1 RARKMVQMDQLSP
14 HRHQHQHPGLLRIR
28 NSNAIL
34 RMTTV
39 ASAEVYLLTT
49 LIELGP
55 NAAPQARLEAAA
67 ERRLEGVGCRRL
79 ILIEAP
85 SSTYHRGML
94 VVRKVPKKR
103 RRPHALLHPTAP
115 ILLRHRP
122 TCPHHGRLYP
132 EPCRR
137 DFGPP

>member
-1 RARKMVQMDQLSP
+1 MP
-14 HRHQHQHPGLLRIR
+14 TCFFLLK
-28 NSNAIL
+28 
-34 RMTTV
+34 
-39 ASAEVYLLTT
+39 
-49 LIELGP
+49 P
-55 NAAPQARLEAAA
+55 NAAPQPHPEAAA

-122 TCPHHGRLYP
+122 ACPHHVRLYP

-137 DFGPP
+137 DLGPPRYEG

>member
-1 RARKMVQMDQLSP
+1 EA
-14 HRHQHQHPGLLRIR
+14 
-28 NSNAIL
+28 
-34 RMTTV
+34 V
-39 ASAEVYLLTT
+39 AQRT
-49 LIELGP
+49 LY
-55 NAAPQARLEAAA
+55 AVA
-67 ERRLEGVGCRRL
+67 CTRL

-103 RRPHALLHPTAP
+103 RRPHALLHHTAS

-122 TCPHHGRLYP
+122 ACPHHVRLYP

-137 DFGPP
+137 DAGPPRYAGEPRDVSEGDRPLSGGYRRRRRV